1 MIFFSRIRVHN
12 TRTYGIYFEWLPH
25 PVREKPKT
33 SPEVAAVPPPT
44 PLPPLPPSV
53 LGKISSYLNDADRR
67 ASKSFFAAAAGPLP
81 AVRWPLPAVR
91 WPLPAVRWPLEQQVA
106 LVLVSACAL
115 LVAHCLTSPRFPN

>member
-1 MIFFSRIRVHN
+1 LLFFIPDLG
-12 TRTYGIYFEWLPH
+12 TGTYFEWRPH
-25 PVREKPKT
+25 PLREKPKT
-33 SPEVAAVPPPT
+33 NPEVATVPPPT

-53 LGKISSYLNDADRR
+53 LGKISSYLTDADRR

-81 AVRWPLPAVR
+81 AVRWPLS
-91 WPLPAVRWPLEQQVA
+91 AVRWPLEQQAAA

>member
-1 MIFFSRIRVHN
+1 MASA
-12 TRTYGIYFEWLPH
+12 H

-33 SPEVAAVPPPT
+33 NPEVAAVSLPP

-67 ASKSFFAAAAGPLP
+67 ASKSFFADAAGPLP
-81 AVRWPLPAVR
+81 AVRWPL
-91 WPLPAVRWPLEQQVA
+91 EQQAAA